1 MVVVV
6 QVKPLNGVGGNL
18 CGRTEHL
25 NETFC
30 HGAVTKAR
38 LINHT
43 NKTNQYRREANL
55 FAGVHLGN
63 AEPFSLPDPFT
74 SDAAPRS
81 LGHSSLSTLYSL
93 TARDVKPA
101 WRSR

>member
-6 QVKPLNGVGGNL
+6 QVKPLNGAGGNL
-18 CGRTEHL
+18 CGRTEYPNKTL
-25 NETFC
+25 G

-38 LINHT
+38 LTKHSDKMNYH
-43 NKTNQYRREANL
+43 RREANL

-63 AEPFSLPDPFT
+63 AQSFSLPDPFT

-81 LGHSSLSTLYSL
+81 LAHSSLSTHSL
-93 TARDVKPA
+93 TVRDVKPA